1 MSDMLAGQRRDE
13 VFRHLRQETIAMINE
28 YADPKKTA
36 AMMIKGL
43 LVSAMYGF
51 ADERE
56 KEAHVAMLEACAVVL
71 GQSNVTCKGGDF

>member
-1 MSDMLAGQRRDE
+1 MSARLTELQRDE
-13 VFRHLRQETIAMINE
+13 VFLHLRQETVAMINE

-36 AMMIKGL
+36 EMMIKGL

-51 ADERE
+51 ANERE

-71 GQSNVTCKGGDF
+71 GQSDVTCKGGDF